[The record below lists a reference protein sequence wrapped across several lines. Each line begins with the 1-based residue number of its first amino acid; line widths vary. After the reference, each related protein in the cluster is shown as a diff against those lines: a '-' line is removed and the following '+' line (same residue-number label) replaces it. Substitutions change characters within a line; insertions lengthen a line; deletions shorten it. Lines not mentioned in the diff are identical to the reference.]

1 MEEKMQSLNA
11 MAFLLHWEKMRR
23 ILGNVL
29 QQDKMKKGGRRE
41 AVISDLHY
49 SLHMSEFGG
58 KCVLKQKLFI

>member
-1 MEEKMQSLNA
+1 
-11 MAFLLHWEKMRR
+11 MRR